1 MLEVLSQY
9 NCPIY
14 LVHMDSSRAY
24 DLDTLGYPVLS
35 QAEMLER
42 LKAKKQA
49 ALLCGSLYFVGDFL
63 KEIKE
68 L

>member
-1 MLEVLSQY
+1 
-9 NCPIY
+9 
-14 LVHMDSSRAY
+14 MDSSRAY